1 MATCRPRRCCSCSR
15 TRSPTDWPDRRCCPR
30 SAPASRQAL
39 SPSMPGCRRTEPPAR
54 GPAKRRTIDLSASL
68 AMGEGSV
75 LLAFVTFQRLAE
87 LALARH
93 NTQHLRAAGAIEY
106 GRGHYPA
113 IVALHTA
120 WLAGLWGLGYDRPV
134 NGAFLMG
141 FVMLQAARIWVVA
154 SLGRRWPT
162 RIMVLAGEPL
172 VRRGPYRFVRHP
184 NYLVVALE

>member
-1 MATCRPRRCCSCSR
+1 
-15 TRSPTDWPDRRCCPR
+15 
-30 SAPASRQAL
+30 
-39 SPSMPGCRRTEPPAR
+39 
-54 GPAKRRTIDLSASL
+54 
-68 AMGEGSV
+68 MGEGSV

-141 FVMLQAARIWVVA
+141 FVMLQAARIWVIA
-154 SLGRRWPT
+154 SLGRRWTT

-184 NYLVVALE
+184 NYLVVALEIAVVPLALGLPRYAAAFFILNVVALLIRIRAENTALAWATGADRGNADESRGGSPDRTLAKSERSL